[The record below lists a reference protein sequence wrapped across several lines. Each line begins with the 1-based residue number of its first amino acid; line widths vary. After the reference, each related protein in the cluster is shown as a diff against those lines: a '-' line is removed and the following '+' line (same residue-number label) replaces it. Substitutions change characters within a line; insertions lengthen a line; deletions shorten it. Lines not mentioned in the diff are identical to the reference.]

1 MRFRIL
7 EIDDSKKLLKL
18 SKIKKSFFAKKE
30 DLSLFH
36 FYEIKNNMYHVIF
49 QIADEYLLGTKRS
62 GNYLNVPFS
71 QYINCFFFT
80 NARLILIEDTEEAYI
95 EDIKKFLKEKTNAI
109 ANYYEINKNSF
120 EKLVRYLNGFI
131 KKIEYH
137 DKDGDDYEAEF
148 VPIEK
153 FLEINLNFTIDYISL
168 NVDQQFISIYRN
180 GKISVDNSDE
190 EYLIKFAGAIINEL
204 EGSTF

>member
-137 DKDGDDYEAEF
+137 DKDGDDHEVEF